1 MPSRAARTVK
11 IQRTEIRA
19 TLKSLRA
26 QTGTLTKASKMP
38 GLGFSLPALE
48 SCPTGA
54 RLALIPGSVCSRCYA
69 LRGNFTFRN
78 VKFSH
83 RRNLRLV
90 QAAIEGGPETRE
102 AWVSAMVDLIRRTSK
117 VDVFR
122 IHVSGDFFSVEYFLL
137 WVEIARRLPEMRF
150 WAPTRESQIDRLGAM
165 VAPANLLIRYSG
177 PMIGEKTRSQGPA
190 SMVLRKGQEPPEG
203 VNKCPAYTQGG
214 ACLDCR
220 NCWDR
225 DVAQVGYP
233 EH

>member
-1 MPSRAARTVK
+1 
-11 IQRTEIRA
+11 
-19 TLKSLRA
+19 
-26 QTGTLTKASKMP
+26 MP

-54 RLALIPGSVCSRCYA
+54 KLALIAGSVCSRCYA
-69 LRGNFTFRN
+69 LKGNFTFKN

-83 RRNLRLV
+83 KRNLRLV
-90 QAAIEGGPETRE
+90 QTAIEGGTEARE
-102 AWVSAMVDLIRRTSK
+102 AWVTSMVDLIQRTSK

-122 IHVSGDFFSVEYFLL
+122 IHVSGDFFSVDYFLL
-137 WVEIARRLPEMRF
+137 WVEIAKRLPEMRF
-150 WAPTRESQIDRLGAM
+150 WAPTREAGIDKLGAM
-165 VAPANLLIRYSG
+165 VAPANLLIRYSS

-190 SMVLRKGQEPPEG
+190 SMVLRKGQDVPEG
-203 VNKCPAYTQGG
+203 VSKCSAYTQGG

-220 NCWDR
+220 ACWNR